1 MWTTPTGS
9 WVLWLRL
16 DSASEG
22 RGSEGDIC
30 SPVQPLGL
38 LRAACIPVGGHR
50 SPSSTQP
57 VVSPV
62 HSNCSLPWPLR
73 PRDANSSHLS

>member
-30 SPVQPLGL
+30 SPVKPLWL

-50 SPSSTQP
+50 SPLAPQT
-57 VVSPV
+57 
-62 HSNCSLPWPLR
+62 
-73 PRDANSSHLS
+73 